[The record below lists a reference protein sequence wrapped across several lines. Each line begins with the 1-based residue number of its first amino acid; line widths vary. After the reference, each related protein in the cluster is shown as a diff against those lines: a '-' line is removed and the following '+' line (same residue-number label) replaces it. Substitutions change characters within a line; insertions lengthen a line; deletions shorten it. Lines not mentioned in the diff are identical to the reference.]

1 MTQYHNVNFSF
12 AWMFLSEWC
21 TSSAS
26 WCSTACT
33 VKRLRTS
40 WNCATSHWCCITAT
54 SLIHHQQLLVVP
66 CHQLSS
72 YGRRAF
78 CLAGLSVWNSLPDG
92 MRNPIIGRNSFRQSP
107 KTFLFATYWCI
118 QRIGGFMTMHYINR
132 LFTYLHT
139 SSKSGHKTFVLS
151 TIDIVDGHEEM
162 YIICVTGRCSAA
174 SVSSWWGVVPRWSL
188 CWRCDV
194 DMWDTLHRQQL
205 WPMYTFL
212 TTYRH
217 LQRVGPKGHRP
228 LKCWMGGARVGLE
241 VHRPPKCWM
250 GGARVG
256 LEVHRPP
263 KCWMGGARGRGQRF
277 TDHLSVGWAC

>member
-92 MRNPIIGRNSFRQSP
+92 MRNPIIGRKQFQTISENVSVCNILMHPANWRFHDDALYKS
-107 KTFLFATYWCI
+107 TFYLLTY
-118 QRIGGFMTMHYINR
+118 
-132 LFTYLHT
+132 
-139 SSKSGHKTFVLS
+139 FVKKW
-151 TIDIVDGHEEM
+151 T
-162 YIICVTGRCSAA
+162 
-174 SVSSWWGVVPRWSL
+174 
-188 CWRCDV
+188 
-194 DMWDTLHRQQL
+194 
-205 WPMYTFL
+205 
-212 TTYRH
+212 
-217 LQRVGPKGHRP
+217 
-228 LKCWMGGARVGLE
+228 
-241 VHRPPKCWM
+241 
-250 GGARVG
+250 
-256 LEVHRPP
+256 
-263 KCWMGGARGRGQRF
+263 
-277 TDHLSVGWAC
+277 